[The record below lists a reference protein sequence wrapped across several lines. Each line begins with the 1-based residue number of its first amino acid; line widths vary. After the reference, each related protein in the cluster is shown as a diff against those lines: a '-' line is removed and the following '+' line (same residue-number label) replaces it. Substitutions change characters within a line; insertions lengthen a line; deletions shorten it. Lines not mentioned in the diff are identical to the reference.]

1 MDRVWPRPGSD
12 PVGRYAFEPSCGQFE
27 CEPFDCVVDVVFVF
41 VDFELPPAARATPT
55 PVPPSASAVAAAKTA
70 TLRLGRNT

>member
-1 MDRVWPRPGSD
+1 M
-12 PVGRYAFEPSCGQFE
+12 CGQFE

-41 VDFELPPAARATPT
+41 EDFEPLPPAASATPT
-55 PVPPSASAVAAAKTA
+55 PVPPSAIAAVTAATA